1 MLVVILLACLLLAYA
16 NGANDNFKGVATLF
30 GSGVADYRRALWWAT
45 GMTLLGSLLA
55 IWLAHGLLS
64 RFSGRGLVPDALAAE
79 PGFAT
84 AVALGAGLTVLAA
97 TRLGFPVSTNHALVG
112 AMIGVGVASESAL
125 NWASLG
131 SHFLAPLLFS
141 PLAALAGT
149 LVLYSVF
156 RWGRL
161 RFGVTKETC
170 FCVGLEPVQSV
181 PLLSP
186 SIASAQ
192 AEQLTATLGTT
203 VTCQERYAGRLLGLN
218 AARTL
223 DGLHDISAGLVSL
236 ARGLNDTPK
245 IAALLLALSW
255 AGSINALAACGVV
268 IAAGGLIS
276 ARRVAETMSRRITPM
291 NAGQGFTANL
301 VTGLLVVATS
311 LWRLPVSTTHVSCGS
326 LFGLGIV
333 TGKARWGLIG
343 KILLAWLT
351 TLPVAGLFGWL
362 CYCLVGLL

>member
-1 MLVVILLACLLLAYA
+1 
-16 NGANDNFKGVATLF
+16 
-30 GSGVADYRRALWWAT
+30 
-45 GMTLLGSLLA
+45 
-55 IWLAHGLLS
+55 
-64 RFSGRGLVPDALAAE
+64 
-79 PGFAT
+79 
-84 AVALGAGLTVLAA
+84 VLAA
-97 TRLGFPVSTNHALVG
+97 TRLGLPVSTTHALVG
-112 AMIGVGVASESAL
+112 AMIGVGIASESAL

-149 LVLYSVF
+149 LVLYPVF
-156 RWGRL
+156 RWGRV

-170 FCVGLEPVQSV
+170 FCVGLEPVQFV

-186 SIASAQ
+186 CLAAAQ

-223 DGLHDISAGLVSL
+223 DGLHYLSAGLVSL

-255 AGSINALAACGVV
+255 AGSVNALAVCGVF
-268 IAAGGLIS
+268 IAVGGLIS
-276 ARRVAETMSRRITPM
+276 AHRVAETMSRRITPM

-301 VTGLLVVATS
+301 VTGLLVVAAS
-311 LWRLPVSTTHVSCGS
+311 HWGLPVSTTHVSCGS
-326 LFGLGIV
+326 LFGLGAV
-333 TGKARWGLIG
+333 TGQARWSLIG

-351 TLPVAGLFGWL
+351 TLPAAGLFGWL
-362 CYCLVGLL
+362 CYRLVVLL